1 MAGVDNRT
9 VNISGCPVM
18 KEYTSA
24 VTLTVGMVVELDA
37 NGQLA
42 LSSVASPIYTG
53 GEMVVTEAPERGKG
67 VYASGTTEATY
78 VAGEQV
84 PTIAPYR
91 GCEVLLLLTSGQVI
105 TPGELLEIA
114 ATGKAIS
121 AAGTN
126 LASYRAKEALSPSQD
141 ALIWAQRL

>member
-9 VNISGCPVM
+9 VNLAGMPVM

-24 VTLTVGMVVELDA
+24 VTLTVGMVVEL
-37 NGQLA
+37 NSSSQLA
-42 LSSVASPIYTG
+42 LSAVASPIYAG

-67 VYASGTTEATY
+67 VHSSGTVEHTY

-91 GCEVLLLLTSGQVI
+91 GCEVLVLLTSGQVI

-126 LASYRAKEALSPSQD
+126 LPAYRAKEALSPSQD